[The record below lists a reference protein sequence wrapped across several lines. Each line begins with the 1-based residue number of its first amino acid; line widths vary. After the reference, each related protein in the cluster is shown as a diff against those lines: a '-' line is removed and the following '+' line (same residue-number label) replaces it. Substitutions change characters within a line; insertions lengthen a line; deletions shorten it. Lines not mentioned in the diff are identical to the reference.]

1 MRHING
7 LIVEPYED
15 PDEDDWEDEEEIIE
29 GQGFAYAE
37 ASDHIRTRAYTC
49 PRCERKLFD
58 ADVSLHG
65 VIFIRCRRCK
75 RDVHV
80 VTQPIMRKIGFIDP
94 IPQRK
99 ENAKHDRRRKAR

>member
-1 MRHING
+1 MRHVNG
-7 LIVEPYED
+7 SIVEPYED
-15 PDEDDWEDEEEIIE
+15 PDEWDEEDEPYFD
-29 GQGFAYAE
+29 QGTAYAE